1 MSKRPTRE
9 IQSRNRIQYETT
21 MQGRNIFREYWI
33 HEWDG
38 KGYDVHEH
46 INDLDQAI
54 KRALELGYNA
64 DAKKLEQFR
73 QGGN

>member
-1 MSKRPTRE
+1 MPNRPTHG
-9 IQSRNRIQYETT
+9 IQSRNRIEYETAAE
-21 MQGRNIFREYWI
+21 GRNIFREYWI

-38 KGYDVHEH
+38 KGYDLKEH

-54 KRALELGYNA
+54 KRALKLGYNNE
-64 DAKKLEQFR
+64 AKKLEQFR

>member
-1 MSKRPTRE
+1 MTNRPTHG
-9 IQSRNRIQYETT
+9 IKNSNRIQYETT
-21 MQGRNIFREYWI
+21 AEGKNIFREYWI

-38 KGYDVHEH
+38 KGYYVDEH

-54 KRALELGYNA
+54 KRALELGYN
-64 DAKKLEQFR
+64 DEAKKLGQLR

>member
-1 MSKRPTRE
+1 MPDRPTHG
-9 IQSRNRIQYETT
+9 IKNSSRIQYETT
-21 MQGRNIFREYWI
+21 AEGRNIFREYWI

-38 KGYDVHEH
+38 KDYDVHEH

-54 KRALELGYNA
+54 KRALELGYNG

-73 QGGN
+73 YGGN